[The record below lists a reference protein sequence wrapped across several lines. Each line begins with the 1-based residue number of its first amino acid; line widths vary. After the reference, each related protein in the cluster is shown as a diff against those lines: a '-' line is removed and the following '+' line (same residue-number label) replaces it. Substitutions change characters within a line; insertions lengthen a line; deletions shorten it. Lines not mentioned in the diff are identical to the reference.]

1 MTLRAEA
8 AGPDVHAFSA
18 VRPAIRG
25 GRLGVVKELL
35 GDLETATVAGLH
47 FTMEKVVDLLRLEI
61 GAYEPELSDLERRV
75 IGRALTELGREQGR
89 LLPDANL
96 FVSRTEMIA
105 DTLALI

>member
-1 MTLRAEA
+1 MTLRAKA
-8 AGPDVHAFSA
+8 AGHDVQDSS
-18 VRPAIRG
+18 PACPVRG

-47 FTMEKVVDLLRLEI
+47 FTMEKVVDLLRQEI
-61 GAYEPELSDLERRV
+61 GAYEPELNDLERRV
-75 IGRALTELGREQGR
+75 IGRALSELGREQGR

-96 FVSRTEMIA
+96 FVARTEMIA